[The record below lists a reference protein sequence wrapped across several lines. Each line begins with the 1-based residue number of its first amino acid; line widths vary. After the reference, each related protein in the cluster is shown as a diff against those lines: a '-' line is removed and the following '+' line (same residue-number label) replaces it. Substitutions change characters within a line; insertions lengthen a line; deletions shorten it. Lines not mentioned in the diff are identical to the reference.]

1 MQFVIFHGAFGSPNK
16 NWFPQLKEKLE
27 ALGQHVIVP
36 QFPVD
41 DWDEVTKNGPS
52 IPLINQNLNNWLS
65 VFEKE
70 VLPKIKKGEK
80 LCFIGHSLGP
90 VFILHIIEK
99 FGLQLDSAI
108 FVIPFLRA
116 LDTKVWQFN
125 HANKSFYKTDF
136 DFDKLK
142 RLIPV
147 SYVLYSPQDPY
158 VNEVYPKEFA
168 NKTGSSLIPVT
179 RAGHL
184 NSEVN
189 LNEFP
194 LVYELCK
201 SRLDLSLYQRYQ
213 EHRRQLYSV
222 DYFKGKSEE
231 VIYLTPKEVFDEGVF
246 KFRNLTKGGF
256 CTFFTGTRFW
266 DTQSIYMEEA
276 RRAARR
282 VPISRVFVYED
293 PKDLKRPIVTKQ
305 MELDRKAG
313 IRVYLCPLKEV
324 FRINSYP
331 DFGIWDEEY
340 VCVIGLDKKNRVSE
354 IRLSSRKKDITEA
367 LKWQKEILQKARK
380 FYNF

>member
-1 MQFVIFHGAFGSPNK
+1 MQFVIFHGSFGSPSE

-27 ALGQHVIVP
+27 ALGQHVLAA

-41 DWDEVTKNGPS
+41 DWDTVTKNGPNV
-52 IPLINQNLNNWLS
+52 PLKNQSLSSWLTT
-65 VFEKE
+65 F
-70 VLPKIKKGEK
+70 KGCSFKGSEK

-168 NKTGSSLIPVT
+168 KKMGSSLIPVT

-231 VIYLTPKEVFDEGVF
+231 VIYLSPKEVFDEGVF
-246 KFRNLTKGGF
+246 KFRNLTKSGF
-256 CTFFTGTRFW
+256 CTLFTGTHFW

-293 PKDLKRPIVTKQ
+293 PKELKRPIVTKQ
-305 MELDRKAG
+305 MEMDRKAG
-313 IRVYLCPLKEV
+313 LRVYTCKMSD
-324 FRINSYP
+324 IKNSVIHP

-340 VCVIGLDKKNRVSE
+340 VCIVGLDNKNRVSE

-367 LKWQKEILQKARK
+367 LKWQKEILQNARK
-380 FYNF
+380 F